1 MYCVKPG
8 IPGFLCARV
17 HLFHSRSSN
26 VNAAERRP
34 KNRKCLTKR
43 EIIAYQPESVGEEE
57 EMEKTGKRVLVTSN
71 GDHVSQGIAF
81 HLAKQ
86 GCRSSQPTLNTHT
99 HTHSFIL
106 INLIDFH
113 RSIQLN

>member
-17 HLFHSRSSN
+17 HLFHSRSST

-57 EMEKTGKRVLVTSN
+57 EN
-71 GDHVSQGIAF
+71 GEDREESVGDLQWRPRFAGHCFPLSQTRMQV
-81 HLAKQ
+81 KSTNTQ
-86 GCRSSQPTLNTHT
+86 THT
-99 HTHSFIL
+99 HTHSFIS